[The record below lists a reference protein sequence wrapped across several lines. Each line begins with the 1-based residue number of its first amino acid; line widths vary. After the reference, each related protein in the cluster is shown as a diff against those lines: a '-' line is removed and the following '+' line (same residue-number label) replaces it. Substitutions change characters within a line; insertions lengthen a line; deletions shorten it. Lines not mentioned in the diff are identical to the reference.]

1 MVFYILISIV
11 FIAEIIIALTVIL
24 NLIKVDKFCNDMN
37 NLLTEI
43 NPKIKDICQIS
54 RKISEQMLEFSP
66 IIAENIK
73 TFFINLLKDQLKSM
87 LAGLTFWVV
96 KNEVSKR
103 V

>member
-11 FIAEIIIALTVIL
+11 FIAEVIIALTVIL
-24 NLIKVDKFCNDMN
+24 NLIKADKFCNDMN

-54 RKISEQMLEFSP
+54 RKISEQILEFSP

-87 LAGLTFWVV
+87 LAGLTFWIV
-96 KNEVSKR
+96 KKEVQNR
-103 V
+103 I